1 MPVDQVPVEHRLLGL
16 DRRKMVGTLGVL
28 ALVLLWAVIVPH
40 IDASMRHD
48 DEAAPGEV
56 FDVGSGVTI
65 VPPTRWQVDTQTALT
80 EGSLV
85 VHNGGVSVTVR
96 VGTFDGDLP
105 DLLDSANE
113 SLDIQEITS
122 AQSTITTTAGSTGL
136 IETFTGVSEQGIVA
150 VFAEDGVGVEIEA
163 VGPAPQVTRF
173 AEEINEMI
181 LSLKFGADS

>member
-1 MPVDQVPVEHRLLGL
+1 MLGL
-16 DRRKMVGTLGVL
+16 DRRKMAGTLAVL
-28 ALVLLWAVIVPH
+28 ALVVLWAVIAPH
-40 IDASMRHD
+40 VDSSIRHD
-48 DEAAPGEV
+48 NEAAPGEV

-65 VPPTRWQVDTQTALT
+65 VPPARWQVETQNALT

-85 VHNGGVSVTVR
+85 VHNGGVSVTVT

-105 DLLDSANE
+105 DLMDSANE

-122 AQSTITTTAGSTGL
+122 AQSTITTTAGSSGLVEAYTG
-136 IETFTGVSEQGIVA
+136 IREQGIVA

-163 VGPAPQVTRF
+163 VGPDPQVTRF
-173 AEEINEMI
+173 ADEITEMI